1 LAGSALLEAKLKLR
15 GGTPRDSTFQSPYTA
30 AHSAFATPSMQ
41 SALCATPSGMST
53 PTLTSAASAL
63 IPHRVDRQLAE
74 ASRPLFFVR
83 PRTSDDQPRRRKR
96 RCVSSGASL
105 SHPTKSDSI
114 DAMRGDA
121 AAAVGD
127 GAASGKGDPEE
138 PNLQWQ
144 RISEQRRRDAMRENF
159 DLLKRMLPQ
168 GYMASDDGRELA
180 RPVLLARFL
189 RWVDD
194 TLIEMESLK
203 GEVAHLR
210 LAQSSAGAVA
220 ELWQQ
225 QQQQYSSAGGVAPIK
240 GVDVTSMSADIQEN
254 GVKLRLTVVDTP
266 GFGDSINNEDAWQPI
281 LENIESRF
289 DAYLAQENR
298 VNRSKISDNRI
309 DAVIYFIKPTG
320 HCLRA
325 IDIEFMKRLHTKV
338 NLIPIVAK
346 ADTLTARELELF
358 KAKIM
363 ADINYH
369 GIQIFKPVS
378 DEFDDPETVSDNR
391 EILSKIPFAVIGS
404 EKLVERPD
412 GTMVRGRRYPW
423 GIIEVENEEHNDF
436 IKLRQ
441 MLLRSHMEE
450 LKDSTDMVLYENY
463 RTQKLLSM
471 GHVQDNNVFREFNP
485 LVQLEE
491 ERRAHDAK
499 MQKMEA
505 EMTAVFQQ
513 KVQEKESKLKL
524 SEEELYARHKEMKT
538 VLEKQRAELDDKKK
552 RAEAS

>member
-1 LAGSALLEAKLKLR
+1 MKSTSGNSGVQKKKMNGYVGFSNYPNQVHRRSVKR
-15 GGTPRDSTFQSPYTA
+15 GFNFTLMVVGE
-30 AHSAFATPSMQ
+30 
-41 SALCATPSGMST
+41 SG
-53 PTLTSAASAL
+53 
-63 IPHRVDRQLAE
+63 I
-74 ASRPLFFVR
+74 
-83 PRTSDDQPRRRKR
+83 
-96 RCVSSGASL
+96 G
-105 SHPTKSDSI
+105 KS
-114 DAMRGDA
+114 
-121 AAAVGD
+121 
-127 GAASGKGDPEE
+127 
-138 PNLQWQ
+138 
-144 RISEQRRRDAMRENF
+144 
-159 DLLKRMLPQ
+159 
-168 GYMASDDGRELA
+168 
-180 RPVLLARFL
+180 
-189 RWVDD
+189 
-194 TLIEMESLK
+194 TLINTLFDTKIFPDREEMPP
-203 GEVAHLR
+203 
-210 LAQSSAGAVA
+210 SAEPV
-220 ELWQQ
+220 
-225 QQQQYSSAGGVAPIK
+225 K

-320 HCLRA
+320 HCLRV

-338 NLIPIVAK
+338 NLIPIIAK
-346 ADTLTARELELF
+346 ADTLTAGELEQF
-358 KAKIM
+358 KAKIL

-378 DEFDDPETVSDNR
+378 DEFDDPETVAENR
-391 EILSKIPFAVIGS
+391 EILSKIPFAVVGS

-450 LKDSTDMVLYENY
+450 LKDATDMVLYENY

-485 LVQLEE
+485 LVQMEE
-491 ERRAHDAK
+491 ERRAHEAK

-505 EMTAVFQQ
+505 EMAAVFQQ
-513 KVQEKESKLKL
+513 KVQEKESKLKQ

-538 VLEKQRAELDDKKK
+538 VLEKQRSELEDKKK
-552 RAEAS
+552 RAEASTRPITPMEQQHPTKGKKKNIFSGF

>member
-1 LAGSALLEAKLKLR
+1 MKANAGN
-15 GGTPRDSTFQSPYTA
+15 A
-30 AHSAFATPSMQ
+30 AGIQKKKM
-41 SALCATPSGMST
+41 
-53 PTLTSAASAL
+53 
-63 IPHRVDRQLAE
+63 
-74 ASRPLFFVR
+74 
-83 PRTSDDQPRRRKR
+83 
-96 RCVSSGASL
+96 
-105 SHPTKSDSI
+105 
-114 DAMRGDA
+114 
-121 AAAVGD
+121 
-127 GAASGKGDPEE
+127 
-138 PNLQWQ
+138 
-144 RISEQRRRDAMRENF
+144 
-159 DLLKRMLPQ
+159 Q
-168 GYMASDDGRELA
+168 GYVGFSNYPNQVHRRSVKRGFNFTLMVVGESGIGKS
-180 RPVLLARFL
+180 
-189 RWVDD
+189 
-194 TLIEMESLK
+194 TLINTLFDTKIFPDREEMPP
-203 GEVAHLR
+203 
-210 LAQSSAGAVA
+210 SA
-220 ELWQQ
+220 E
-225 QQQQYSSAGGVAPIK
+225 PIK

-441 MLLRSHMEE
+441 
-450 LKDSTDMVLYENY
+450 
-463 RTQKLLSM
+463 
-471 GHVQDNNVFREFNP
+471 
-485 LVQLEE
+485 
-491 ERRAHDAK
+491 
-499 MQKMEA
+499 
-505 EMTAVFQQ
+505 
-513 KVQEKESKLKL
+513 
-524 SEEELYARHKEMKT
+524 
-538 VLEKQRAELDDKKK
+538 
-552 RAEAS
+552 